1 MTPLTRRPIVG
12 LGLVF
17 IAGTWLGLMGSLPVP
32 LLIAATAI
40 LLACTAAAIM
50 FFERNIPATANG
62 FLFAGCF
69 SIACLNARLDSL
81 PAASPDAAT
90 IVSTNETIVGLI
102 GIVDDTPTPAS
113 EKNGMVLWK
122 FPLAAEQMQPG
133 VHGDWRDVSGS
144 VRVSLY
150 APAARPP
157 RYGERWHISGRP
169 TARPRHGGD
178 ILTLAAT
185 SRDADGLSRGHGNRF
200 VAWCLDWRQRIGS
213 LLTLG
218 ISDFR
223 EQTAIL
229 MSLLLGYRSQM
240 PFDLYQAF
248 AATGT
253 LHVFAISG
261 SHVVVLGGAII
272 FAVAACG
279 VRRTHWIFILGPLL
293 ILYTVMT
300 GLQPSAVR
308 ACIMG
313 MLFWLAPLFGRKPDI
328 YASLAAS
335 AILILAVVPSDLLN
349 IGFILSFVAVLG
361 LVLLYR
367 PIYAP
372 MEQRLSADPLRLQ
385 AESWWVRALRFGGK
399 QVAGLV
405 AMSAAAC
412 LATAPLTAWY
422 FGTVSPISLLGNL
435 VAVPLAS
442 LVIVTGA
449 ISLVLGSVAS
459 VLADI
464 FNHANL
470 VIVTLMA
477 ASTRLLAQMPGGYFR
492 VSPPPLW
499 MIAAFYAALVLWRFR
514 LWVKGYPQPVPPP
527 SEAGSRGLSD
537 RGGGN
542 G

>member
-1 MTPLTRRPIVG
+1 MMPLARRPIGG

-17 IAGTWLGLMGSLPVP
+17 IAGTWLGLAVSLAVP
-32 LLIAATAI
+32 LLIAATVV
-40 LLACTAAAIM
+40 LLACTAAAII
-50 FFERNIPATANG
+50 FFDRSIPATTNG
-62 FLFAGCF
+62 LLFAGCF
-69 SIACLNARLDSL
+69 FIACLNARLASL

-90 IVSTNETIVGLI
+90 IVTTNETNVGLI

-113 EKNGMVLWK
+113 DKNGMVLWK

-133 VHGDWRDVSGS
+133 GQGDWLDVSGS

-157 RYGERWHISGRP
+157 RYGERWSLSGHP
-169 TARPRHGGD
+169 SIRPRRGGD

-185 SRDADGLSRGHGNRF
+185 SRSADCLSRGHGNTF

-218 ISDFR
+218 IADFR

-272 FAVAACG
+272 FAIAACG
-279 VRRTHWIFILGPLL
+279 MRRTHWIFILGPLL

-313 MLFWLAPLFGRKPDI
+313 MLFWLAPLLGRKPDI
-328 YASLAAS
+328 FASLAAS
-335 AILILAVVPSDLLN
+335 AILILAVMPADLFN
-349 IGFILSFVAVLG
+349 IGFVLSFVAVLG

-367 PIYAP
+367 PLYAP
-372 MEQRLSADPLRLQ
+372 MERRLSADPLRLQ
-385 AESWWVRALRFGGK
+385 AEAWWVRALRFGGR
-399 QVAGLV
+399 QVAGLL

-412 LATAPLTAWY
+412 LATAPLTARY

-435 VAVPLAS
+435 IAVPLAS

-449 ISLVLGSVAS
+449 ISLVLGSIAS

-470 VIVTLMA
+470 VIVSLMA
-477 ASTRLLAQMPGGYFR
+477 ASTRLLAQVPGGFFR

-499 MIAAFYAALVLWRFR
+499 LIASFYAALALWRFR
-514 LWVKGYPQPVPPP
+514 LWVKGEPQPVPPP
-527 SEAGSRGLSD
+527 AEAGPRGLSD